1 MSLGQYYT
9 KLMLP
14 AIAGEMSTVRWQWI
28 FLGQQYLYL
37 LPTAVFIL
45 IS

>member
-14 AIAGEMSTVRWQWI
+14 AIAGEMSRVRWQWI
-28 FLGQQYLYL
+28 FLEQYLYL